1 MLKLSQKELMD
12 LALILRATLGGMSKV
27 LGDCGFNLVVHNSS
41 EKKTTKQIHWHFEVY
56 PRVSNWSGLELGSG
70 VFVNE
75 VSPEARRSSSEQR
88 AGESSRTSSASPRRL

>member
-12 LALILRATLGGMSKV
+12 LALILRATLGGVSKV

-41 EKKTTKQIHWHFEVY
+41 EKKTTKQIHWHLEVY

-75 VSPEARRSSSEQR
+75 VSPEAAAEQLGAASRREL
-88 AGESSRTSSASPRRL
+88 AHLVGIT